1 MAEQISLFEQEIQSR
16 GLSELFTDRQE
27 DLSGMLY
34 GYGLSKTAPDSLK
47 RTNPSIHLK
56 YVNGSPPLSSLQII
70 DAMCLVATKQLQ
82 FLYSPEKVQE
92 LVLHAAD
99 FSLRSK
105 AMSEVF
111 QTVSFSC
118 PLLFLKNLSGNS
130 SNSVRFKESVC
141 RIPDIEIQINAM
153 GDAYM
158 GTDKALREFRSRPI
172 SNLAFLDDGIVR
184 WSYDSILFFIQF
196 SERFSYTRLPLKAL
210 VSINS
215 TSAYLLYRNCLRY
228 KNLKTKVAFTKR
240 LPLEDWASM
249 LVGAEGYRDAAGEL
263 NVHRF
268 KSKVVQEAC
277 KYLCSSTEVDIAVA
291 PVFDRMGGLRFGV
304 VKKPFSGPN
313 RFRQVDYKDFKN
325 YIERTGEIGVHTQTP
340 YFSENSAELWGEELA
355 AGVSGPSGLTILPM
369 EDDLVEYK
377 MQQAGLIP
385 PFKAGSPSEKE
396 IVLEFSAGRLVPAK
410 EEPPPVSG
418 TDSGLFAQTKQEL
431 LSFGVYPALVAR
443 LLERY
448 AADKVAKAF
457 GQAKIQS
464 GQSDVRNKPAFV
476 ASQIEKLL
484 GGQVEWM
491 SEESLQPAS
500 QKTAVAEPASSAPV
514 SPRLT
519 HLEALSQL
527 IKSNLAVQDAQVLFD
542 GLRLCPFFKY
552 PGDKALLGTKE
563 QSGGVCAKD
572 ASLLAL
578 AIKDEKQKEFLLNQ
592 EGCKDILKN
601 FLNTVEPLLS
611 VI

>member
-16 GLSELFTDRQE
+16 GLSELFTDKHE

-34 GYGLSKTAPDSLK
+34 GYGLSRTAPDSLK

-82 FLYSPEKVQE
+82 FMYSPEKVQE

-105 AMSEVF
+105 AVSEVF

-172 SNLAFLDDGIVR
+172 SNLAFLDEGVVR

-240 LPLEDWASM
+240 LTLEDWACM
-249 LVGAEGYRDAAGEL
+249 LVGAEGYREATGEL
-263 NVHRF
+263 NTHRF

-277 KYLCSSTEVDIAVA
+277 KYLCNSTEVDIAVA
-291 PVFDRMGGLRFGV
+291 PVFDRLGGLRFGV
-304 VKKPFSGPN
+304 VKKPFSGPH
-313 RFRQVDYKDFKN
+313 RFKQVDYKDFKA
-325 YIERTGEIGVHTQTP
+325 YIERASEMGVQGQPP
-340 YFSENSAELWGEELA
+340 YFVESSSDLWAEELA
-355 AGVSGPSGLTILPM
+355 AGVSTPSGLTILPM

-377 MQQAGLIP
+377 MQQAGILP
-385 PFKAGSPSEKE
+385 PFKTESCSDKE
-396 IVLEFSAGRLVPAK
+396 VVLEFSAGRLVASPK
-410 EEPPPVSG
+410 EEQLERQPSQD
-418 TDSGLFAQTKQEL
+418 DSENTLRTEL
-431 LSFGVYPALVAR
+431 LEFGLYPAVVAR
-443 LLERY
+443 LLKQYTAEQ
-448 AADKVAKAF
+448 VSKAF
-457 GQAKIQS
+457 QQAKQQALAGDVRSQS
-464 GQSDVRNKPAFV
+464 GFV

-484 GGQVEWM
+484 EGQVEWIVPQR
-491 SEESLQPAS
+491 LKPTQTPA
-500 QKTAVAEPASSAPV
+500 QIANASAAAV
-514 SPRLT
+514 SPRLSQF
-519 HLEALSQL
+519 EALTQL
-527 IKSNLAVQDAQVLFD
+527 IKSNLTLKDSQVLFAA
-542 GLRLCPFFKY
+542 LVHCPSFKY
-552 PGDKALLGTKE
+552 PGDKFLLGTKE
-563 QSGGVCAKD
+563 QGGGICAKD

-578 AIKDEKQKEFLLNQ
+578 AIKDEKQKEFLLNHSA
-592 EGCKDILKN
+592 CASILKQ